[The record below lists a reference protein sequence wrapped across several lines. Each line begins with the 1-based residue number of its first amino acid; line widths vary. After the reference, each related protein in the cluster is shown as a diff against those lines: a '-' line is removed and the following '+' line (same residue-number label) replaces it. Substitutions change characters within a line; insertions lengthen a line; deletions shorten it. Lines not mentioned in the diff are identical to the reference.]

1 MKLRTSAFLLYY
13 SLIIEGSSR
22 PLSLISFGGLIFT
35 FKLISKFIK
44 LIWEKEGNREEII
57 LLWELL
63 AHQHQTFPQFV
74 LMGDDLYSRAL

>member
-1 MKLRTSAFLLYY
+1 MKLRTSASLLYY
-13 SLIIEGSSR
+13 SLIVVKGNSR
-22 PLSLISFGGLIFT
+22 PLCLIGLVGLIPSE
-35 FKLISKFIK
+35 LIPKFIK

>member
-63 AHQHQTFPQFV
+63 AYQHQTFPQFV